1 MANSFN
7 VSHTVRYIFAPVN
20 CQLNKS
26 SHFPLYLQDKNSIHS
41 SVIII
46 SLTFEQSKNIKAI
59 VWTVAIHVALLILFI
74 TFSYTLPPP
83 APMENFS
90 MEVNLGIGTEGFGDD
105 QPELPDDPAAP
116 DVSTAAYADAGED
129 PADTKEIVTTSNS
142 DAPEVLSKPKTT
154 DKKPVSN
161 KDNSKKKKPVSNQPV
176 ANNAKKP
183 TREKPKYTYPG
194 ETGKGGN
201 SAANNRSGGN
211 EGIGSGAGDMGVPGG
226 TPGAKNYVGTSFRL
240 GNRKMI
246 ARPDPNAAFREGGQ
260 VVINVTVNREGK
272 IVSYRIKSA
281 ASTALRKIAEQKIT
295 AVRFNAAPDAPV
307 EQFGDITFMFKA
319 TRE

>member
-1 MANSFN
+1 M
-7 VSHTVRYIFAPVN
+7 
-20 CQLNKS
+20 
-26 SHFPLYLQDKNSIHS
+26 
-41 SVIII
+41 
-46 SLTFEQSKNIKAI
+46 TFEQSKNIKAI
-59 VWTVAIHVALLILFI
+59 AWTVAIHVALLILFI

-90 MEVNLGIGTEGFGDD
+90 MEVNLGTGTEGYGDD

-116 DVSTAAYADAGED
+116 DVSTAAFADAGD
-129 PADTKEIVTTSNS
+129 DAADTKEIVTTNQA
-142 DAPEVLSKPKTT
+142 DAPEVLSKPKSA

-161 KDNSKKKKPVSNQPV
+161 KEKSNKKQPINTQAANQ
-176 ANNAKKP
+176 NAQKP

-201 SAANNRSGGN
+201 SASNNRAGGN
-211 EGIGSGAGDMGVPGG
+211 EGIGSGSGDMGVPSG
-226 TPGAKNYVGTSFRL
+226 TPGAQNYVGTSFRL
-240 GNRKMI
+240 GNRKMV
-246 ARPDPNAAFREGGQ
+246 ARPDPNATFNEGGQ

-281 ASTALRKIAEQKIT
+281 ASTALRKIAEQKLA
-295 AVRFNAAPDAPV
+295 AVRFNAAPNAPV